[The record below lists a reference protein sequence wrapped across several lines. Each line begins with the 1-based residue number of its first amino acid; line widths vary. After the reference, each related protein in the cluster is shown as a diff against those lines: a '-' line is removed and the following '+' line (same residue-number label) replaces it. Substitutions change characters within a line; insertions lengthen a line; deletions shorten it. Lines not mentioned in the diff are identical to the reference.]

1 MLTSSEIRQQFLE
14 FFRSKQH
21 TLVPSAPVIAV
32 GDPTLMFTNSGMNQ
46 FKDVFLGTGSRPFTR
61 CADTQKCIRVSG
73 KHNDLEEVGVDTYHH
88 TFFEMLGNWSFG
100 DYFKKE
106 SIEWAYELLTQHY
119 KISPD
124 ILYATVFEGDRAL
137 GIPADTEAESLWET
151 LTAIPKTRILRFG
164 KKDNFWEM
172 GETGPC
178 GPCTEIHLDRGEGTC
193 DKGHIPHHQCA
204 VNAGCA
210 RFIEIWN
217 LVFMQYNRLEN
228 GELKTLPQ
236 KHVDTGMGFE
246 RLTAV
251 LQGKN
256 SNYDTDIFATIFKKI
271 EELSGL
277 KYGQTPAVDIAF
289 RVVADHLR
297 TLVSAFADNALPSNK
312 GAGYV
317 LRRVLRRA
325 TRYVYQSLNIQKPF
339 LYRLVESVDSHLG
352 VVFPEIRQRRTHIEK
367 LILSEEESFLRT
379 LKRGIKRFEDLV
391 SGLEGKEGKKSKKEI
406 PGDQAFDLYSTY
418 GFPKDLIELMARELF
433 LVVDQK
439 GWELAEEKHKE
450 SGKSNIFNYEK
461 DLEVLQG
468 LPKTEIAF
476 YRESS
481 GQRQDGTFCQS
492 KLLKLLGTD
501 RVVLDKTP
509 FYAESG
515 GQLGDTGWITGS
527 HFRFR
532 VEDTQKQGELIVH
545 YGTLEEG
552 NLDQLPEEVL
562 AQVEVERRKA
572 LMANH
577 SATHLLH
584 WALRD
589 ILGSSITQQGSL
601 VAPDRLRFDFSSPAP
616 LTTAQLREIEEKVNT
631 AILENHRVCTQYEE
645 LESAKKKGA
654 LAMFG
659 EKYAAQVRV
668 VEMSNSKELCGGTHV
683 EATGDIGLFS
693 ILSESPIQAGVRRI
707 TALTRWEALKRV
719 QEDRE
724 LLESLGSHFKSPQNE
739 LKTRI
744 FQLQEDL
751 KQEKKERE
759 YLEDKLVSFLGS
771 ALKQQALYQNSIH
784 ILVKK
789 VEDAVDLKN

>member
-1 MLTSSEIRQQFLE
+1 
-14 FFRSKQH
+14 
-21 TLVPSAPVIAV
+21 
-32 GDPTLMFTNSGMNQ
+32 
-46 FKDVFLGTGSRPFTR
+46 
-61 CADTQKCIRVSG
+61 
-73 KHNDLEEVGVDTYHH
+73 
-88 TFFEMLGNWSFG
+88 
-100 DYFKKE
+100 
-106 SIEWAYELLTQHY
+106 
-119 KISPD
+119 
-124 ILYATVFEGDRAL
+124 
-137 GIPADTEAESLWET
+137 
-151 LTAIPKTRILRFG
+151 
-164 KKDNFWEM
+164 
-172 GETGPC
+172 
-178 GPCTEIHLDRGEGTC
+178 
-193 DKGHIPHHQCA
+193 
-204 VNAGCA
+204 
-210 RFIEIWN
+210 
-217 LVFMQYNRLEN
+217 
-228 GELKTLPQ
+228 
-236 KHVDTGMGFE
+236 
-246 RLTAV
+246 
-251 LQGKN
+251 
-256 SNYDTDIFATIFKKI
+256 
-271 EELSGL
+271 
-277 KYGQTPAVDIAF
+277 
-289 RVVADHLR
+289 
-297 TLVSAFADNALPSNK
+297 
-312 GAGYV
+312 
-317 LRRVLRRA
+317 
-325 TRYVYQSLNIQKPF
+325 
-339 LYRLVESVDSHLG
+339 
-352 VVFPEIRQRRTHIEK
+352 
-367 LILSEEESFLRT
+367 
-379 LKRGIKRFEDLV
+379 
-391 SGLEGKEGKKSKKEI
+391 
-406 PGDQAFDLYSTY
+406 
-418 GFPKDLIELMARELF
+418 MARELF

-789 VEDAVDLKN
+789 VEDAVDLKKLAHAIYDSEKDYIGLLASTRENKVSLVTFASSDLLKKHPIHLGKKLAEWAKMVGGRGGGHPDFAQGGGPDIAASRFAFTKSTSRSPTPLLGFKSPKPHFSNFHNAPLFFFRKACYTTGFIRTSTRITGAGSVETISVDEEVIELQYQIENTLKNKIYDIVFLTECFEKLIEVEPQNIEYLFSFTKKLQKKKENALASQLLLALYERFKDSFKERNLSRHLLKLLKLTFLYSPSPQRTERRYLRSLSSDLSRERKSRTLYRKIPN